1 MFSCLGFS
9 GLTAEEID
17 IIPLGLSKEDDV
29 PENLEGILSW
39 YFCFSFFFSV
49 LISFIGKLG

>member
-29 PENLEGILSW
+29 PENLEGILS
-39 YFCFSFFFSV
+39 
-49 LISFIGKLG
+49 